1 MKKIKAFEK
10 LENKVTKINREIKEL
25 NPDTERLKFVHS
37 QTIKLKASTP
47 LIPIEL
53 DFGSNGTPDIKKFL
67 IERMGSNSIRF
78 VMPIPE
84 EDFEKQKKDVEKKIE
99 AIDKAQ
105 RIIDDAGNLAKD
117 IKKPVG
123 DC

>member
-1 MKKIKAFEK
+1 MKKIKED
-10 LENKVTKINREIKEL
+10 KV
-25 NPDTERLKFVHS
+25 KFVHS

-84 EDFEKQKKDVEKKIE
+84 EDFEKQKKDVEKKLE

-105 RIIDDAGNLAKD
+105 TMINDANQIAKKD
-117 IKKPVG
+117 LTVG